1 MRCSSFSG
9 LLSVTVVTTMVN
21 MQEIATTVSMRA
33 TDDRTR
39 SLFRALNTASL
50 GMMVKEW
57 KKVSTDNNDKAK
69 FSTKN
74 NWLEGLGPLLIK
86 QKRISKTLTTKRRQG
101 TQLDT

>member
-1 MRCSSFSG
+1 M
-9 LLSVTVVTTMVN
+9 MN

-50 GMMVKEW
+50 GMIAKMGNKL
-57 KKVSTDNNDKAK
+57 KSKNNDKLSFRLK
-69 FSTKN
+69 I
-74 NWLEGLGPLLIK
+74 NWLAGLGPLLIK
-86 QKRISKTLTTKRRQG
+86 QKRIKDFDDKRRQG